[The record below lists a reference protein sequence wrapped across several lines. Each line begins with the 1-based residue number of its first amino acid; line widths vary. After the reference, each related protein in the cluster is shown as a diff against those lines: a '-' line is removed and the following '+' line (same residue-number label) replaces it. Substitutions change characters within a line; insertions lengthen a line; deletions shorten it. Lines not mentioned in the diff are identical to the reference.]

1 MCFLSL
7 AFLCLFSTKE
17 DMMESPPVQAPS
29 PSGMSDLP
37 QVGRHREPTP
47 SSAADSSNLIRA
59 RGRSPFLVLGLI
71 NRRAWSGHKQH
82 HSHLPLCLCRLLIFR
97 SVVAMTFREWQRQ
110 TMHFQDGVM
119 ETQRGVSFREE
130 RYVSHET
137 GEWL

>member
-1 MCFLSL
+1 
-7 AFLCLFSTKE
+7 
-17 DMMESPPVQAPS
+17 MESPLFQAPS
-29 PSGMSDLP
+29 PNGMSDLP
-37 QVGRHREPTP
+37 RVGSHREPTP

-82 HSHLPLCLCRLLIFR
+82 HSHLPLCLCKLLIFR
-97 SVVAMTFREWQRQ
+97 SVVAMT
-110 TMHFQDGVM
+110 MHFQDGVT

-130 RYVSHET
+130 RYMSHET